1 MKVRSIQSN
10 EVQWFAQSSSS
21 SESWEKPLETLLDQG
36 KTCLSWCFALEQE
49 GVCSGRIVYGLL
61 DQKLVIF
68 HLWMH
73 EFDSFG
79 FDLLIQ
85 HSTHKMSENGFL
97 KVELHL
103 YSDKSNFSQY
113 AQSLQANGF
122 AITQK
127 KTSLINKDPRPSSSR
142 NRLLY
147 RSCMEVGDDAFIEAI
162 RQVTRDT
169 LDQDDLDSVLEYGE
183 EKAARHYF
191 AILEELDNRKDW
203 WKLGF
208 TDQNQ
213 LVGLVV
219 PQKPGESTG
228 VINYI
233 GVVPEH
239 RGHGYGKDLL
249 EEGIRVLRE
258 NNVSEI
264 IADIDA
270 ANFPMENALLAQG
283 FEPDASLL
291 VMKKDLE
298 GAPESLS

>member
-1 MKVRSIQSN
+1 MKVRTIQSD
-10 EVQWFAQSSSS
+10 EIEWFTQNPSAT
-21 SESWEKPLETLLDQG
+21 ESWEKSLRTLLDQG
-36 KTCLSWCFALEQE
+36 KTRLSWCFALEEE
-49 GVCSGRIVYGLL
+49 GVCLGRVVYGLL
-61 DQKLVIF
+61 DQKLIVF
-68 HLWMH
+68 HFLMH
-73 EFDSFG
+73 EFDPLG

-85 HSTHKMSENGFL
+85 HSAHTMAENGFL
-97 KVELHL
+97 KVELHV
-103 YSDKSNFSQY
+103 YSDKPNFSQY
-113 AQSLQANGF
+113 VQSLQANGF

-127 KTSLINKDPRPSSSR
+127 KISLICKDPRRSSSGS
-142 NRLLY
+142 RLFY
-147 RSCMEVGDDAFIEAI
+147 RSSVEVGDDAFIEAI
-162 RQVTRDT
+162 RQVTQDT

-183 EKAARHYF
+183 EKAAQHYF

-203 WKLGF
+203 WKLAF

-219 PQKPGESTG
+219 PQKHGESTG

-249 EEGIRVLRE
+249 AEGMRVLRE
-258 NNVSEI
+258 NTVSEI

-270 ANFPMENALLAQG
+270 ANFPMEDALIAQG

-291 VMKKDLE
+291 VMKKDLD
-298 GAPESLS
+298 GALESTS